1 MIKTFGPEAR
11 SLSGALMSPFESLFS
26 KPNTI
31 EYNIIQYNHYARS
44 GEIVPSQE
52 KQHLMLKRATT
63 LTAAATSMMIS

>member
-1 MIKTFGPEAR
+1 MSRYQYKTVCPMIKTFGPEAR

-52 KQHLMLKRATT
+52 KQHLIL
-63 LTAAATSMMIS
+63 